1 LNFVKQQ
8 NNLKKIIIMKIE
20 FNEFELHYIKIA
32 VRFSDVI
39 CYLTKKSLSKNPIE
53 DRKKLLEKLEKLDK
67 K

>member
-1 LNFVKQQ
+1 
-8 NNLKKIIIMKIE
+8 MKIE

-32 VRFSDVI
+32 VRFSNVI